1 MAKTDEAEDAQQG
14 TEDEQGSDREETVGP
29 PPFAK
34 GWRWPLIFLVVG
46 IVALAAFVTLLTS
59 PTELL
64 PRLHR
69 RLHRRRHPLRR
80 SSSRLA
86 DRPPPGSGHLLG
98 PRESTR

>member
-46 IVALAAFVTLLTS
+46 IVALAAFLTLLTS
-59 PTELL
+59 PTA
-64 PRLHR
+64 P
-69 RLHRRRHPLRR
+69 PV
-80 SSSRLA
+80 
-86 DRPPPGSGHLLG
+86 PPPPPPPLPPALVVPLG
-98 PRESTR
+98 